1 MAEVIKNENVWEQV
15 LWFLEKKDKHI
26 DSLKEYFW
34 GITKFSGR
42 ILGLTY
48 YLEEALLRNTHIDEL
63 EVPLKRNENHI
74 DYNIVTLKKE
84 NDSIVWY
91 YNNEPMSKEDLMVL
105 LKPKDIIAF
114 ENNLLSIIEKM
125 HLERNRTVE
134 DFTRSQNLL
143 KQELNTNI
151 TKCHGI

>member
-1 MAEVIKNENVWEQV
+1 M
-15 LWFLEKKDKHI
+15 
-26 DSLKEYFW
+26 
-34 GITKFSGR
+34 
-42 ILGLTY
+42 
-48 YLEEALLRNTHIDEL
+48 RNNHIDEL
-63 EVPLKRNENHI
+63 EIPLKRNESHI
-74 DYNIVTLKKE
+74 DYNVVTLKKE
-84 NDSIVWY
+84 NDSIIWY

-125 HLERNRTVE
+125 HLERNRIIE
-134 DFTRSQNLL
+134 DFTRSQDLL

>member
-15 LWFLEKKDKHI
+15 LWFLEKKDNHI
-26 DSLKEYFW
+26 DDLVEYFW
-34 GITKFSGR
+34 GIKKDDSR

-48 YLEEALLRNTHIDEL
+48 YLEEALLSNNHIDEL
-63 EVPLKRNENHI
+63 EIPLKRNESHI

-84 NDSIVWY
+84 NDSIIWY

-125 HLERNRTVE
+125 HLERNRIIE
-134 DFTRSQNLL
+134 DFTRSQDLL

>member
-15 LWFLEKKDKHI
+15 LWFLEKKDNHI
-26 DSLKEYFW
+26 DSLTEYFW

-63 EVPLKRNENHI
+63 EIPLKRNENHI

-125 HLERNRTVE
+125 HLERNKTIE
-134 DFTRSQNLL
+134 DFTKSQNLL
-143 KQELNTNI
+143 KKELNTNI
-151 TKCHGI
+151 NKCHGL

>member
-1 MAEVIKNENVWEQV
+1 MAEVIKNENIWEQV
-15 LWFLEKKDKHI
+15 LWFLEKKDNYI
-26 DSLKEYFW
+26 DDLVEYFW
-34 GITKFSGR
+34 GIKKDGSRT
-42 ILGLTY
+42 LGLTY
-48 YLEEALLRNTHIDEL
+48 YLEEALLRNNHIDEL
-63 EVPLKRNENHI
+63 EIPLKRNEIHI
-74 DYNIVTLKKE
+74 DYNVVTLKKE
-84 NDSIVWY
+84 NDSIIWY

-125 HLERNRTVE
+125 HLERNRTIE

>member
-125 HLERNRTVE
+125 HLERNKTIE
-134 DFTRSQNLL
+134 DFTRNQDLL

-151 TKCHGI
+151 NKCHGL

>member
-1 MAEVIKNENVWEQV
+1 MAQVIKNENVWEQV
-15 LWFLEKKDKHI
+15 LWFLEKKDNHI
-26 DSLKEYFW
+26 DSLTEYFW
-34 GITKFSGR
+34 GITKFSGK

-63 EVPLKRNENHI
+63 EIPLKRNESHI
-74 DYNIVTLKKE
+74 DYNIITLKKE

-125 HLERNRTVE
+125 HLERNKTIE
-134 DFTRSQNLL
+134 DLTRSQNLL

-151 TKCHGI
+151 NRCHGL

>member
-15 LWFLEKKDKHI
+15 LWFLEKKDNHI
-26 DSLKEYFW
+26 DDLVEYFW
-34 GITKFSGR
+34 GIKKDGSR

-63 EVPLKRNENHI
+63 EVPLKRNESHI

-125 HLERNRTVE
+125 HLERNRTIE